1 MDRIVFFA
9 EPRQGG
15 DQRNKYSSTQFIHRI
30 DTALSLVYSF
40 PAIVDGLD
48 SITLSFSRE
57 DLIPFVDVSSQE
69 CMFASCILSLWP

>member
-9 EPRQGG
+9 VPRQGG

-69 CMFASCILSLWP
+69 CMFVSCILSL